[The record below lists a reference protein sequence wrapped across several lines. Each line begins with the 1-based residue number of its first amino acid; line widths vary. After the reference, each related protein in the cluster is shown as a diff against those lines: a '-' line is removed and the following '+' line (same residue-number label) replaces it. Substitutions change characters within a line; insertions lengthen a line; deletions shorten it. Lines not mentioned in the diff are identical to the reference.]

1 MKSVFPLIAEARIAI
16 ESPSCRRV
24 LSKLLHLIPVPALK
38 SSDLLVKTLF
48 LEPQDQVNIIMTI
61 FININY

>member
-16 ESPSCRRV
+16 ENPSCRRV

-48 LEPQDQVNIIMTI
+48 LEPQDQVNFTI
-61 FININY
+61 SIFMNKN